1 QLQLARQYGLYVP
14 DLINES
20 GHDCALNITV
30 RTYAALGAPFR
41 EEVRHTMNTNQ
52 ALSVEAWNALASLR
66 VLLRHKI
73 AQYSTDELRKELLP
87 ECARDED
94 WK

>member
-1 QLQLARQYGLYVP
+1 
-14 DLINES
+14 
-20 GHDCALNITV
+20 
-30 RTYAALGAPFR
+30 
-41 EEVRHTMNTNQ
+41 MNTNQ